1 MELSATIGVDAG
13 GSDEMVAN
21 AGAGNVVDELGVVDV
36 VGASV
41 VVVVDV
47 GGGASLEEVMK
58 GRGLLLASF
67 M

>member
-1 MELSATIGVDAG
+1 MGVDAG

-21 AGAGNVVDELGVVDV
+21 AGAGNVVDELGVVEV
-36 VGASV
+36 VGASVVV

>member
-1 MELSATIGVDAG
+1 MGVDAG

-58 GRGLLLASF
+58 GRGLLSALF

>member
-1 MELSATIGVDAG
+1 MGVDAG

-21 AGAGNVVDELGVVDV
+21 AGAGNVVDELGVVDD

-41 VVVVDV
+41 VVVVVVVV